1 MGNQNKS
8 EDGKITLHSDIM
20 KRFLG
25 KTLQY
30 WTQAAQK
37 NKCGDTWMKCYLETL
52 SKGVSTVET
61 AKCSTLFKFGNRERV
76 KSKKFMKISWNIA
89 GKKIFIKT
97 DAVYVSY

>member
-20 KRFLG
+20 KRFLA

-37 NKCGDTWMKCYLETL
+37 NKCGDT
-52 SKGVSTVET
+52 
-61 AKCSTLFKFGNRERV
+61 
-76 KSKKFMKISWNIA
+76 
-89 GKKIFIKT
+89 
-97 DAVYVSY
+97 